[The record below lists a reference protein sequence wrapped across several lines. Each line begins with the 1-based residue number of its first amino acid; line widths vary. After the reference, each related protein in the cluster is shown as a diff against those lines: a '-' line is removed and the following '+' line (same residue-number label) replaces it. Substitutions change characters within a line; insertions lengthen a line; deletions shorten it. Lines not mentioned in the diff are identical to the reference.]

1 MPFKSDAQRR
11 WAHTEEGEMA
21 LGGPAGVKEWNV
33 ASKGLKLP
41 KRKIPRAVSPP
52 PKPKYPRAAG
62 KSTIRKNSPTAALLG
77 LSGSMAHPVL
87 GVSR

>member
-11 WAHTEEGEMA
+11 WAHTKDGEMA
-21 LGGPAGVKEWNV
+21 LGGEANVAEWDI

-41 KRKIPRAVSPP
+41 KRKMPRAIAPS

-62 KSTIRKNSPTAALLG
+62 KVRKNSPTAALLG
-77 LSGSMAHPVL
+77 LSGSMVHPVL
-87 GVSR
+87 GVGR

>member
-11 WAHTEEGEMA
+11 WAHTDAGELA
-21 LGGPAGVKEWNV
+21 LGGPDKVSEWDT

-41 KRKIPRAVSPP
+41 RRKVPRAAAPP

-62 KSTIRKNSPTAALLG
+62 KVKNSPTAALLG
-77 LSGSMAHPVL
+77 LSGSMVHPVL
-87 GVSR
+87 GVRR